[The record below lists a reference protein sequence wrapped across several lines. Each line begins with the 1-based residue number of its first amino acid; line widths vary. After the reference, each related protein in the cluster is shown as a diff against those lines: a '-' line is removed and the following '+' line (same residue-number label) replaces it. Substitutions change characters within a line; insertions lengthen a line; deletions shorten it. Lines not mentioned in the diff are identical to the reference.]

1 MRDRL
6 WQQIGIRSNPDIQ
19 QHFSGKTPSRD
30 DRGIARMHAVH
41 VSAWTVLR
49 WVGKRLFDVRP
60 QQRARRLKVIEEVL
74 EDETMSGCSHGR
86 V

>member
-19 QHFSGKTPSRD
+19 QNFSGKTLSSD
-30 DRGIARMHAVH
+30 DWGIARMHVVH

-49 WVGKRLFDVRP
+49 GGGEAQLDVRP
-60 QQRARRLKVIEEVL
+60 QQHACRLKVIEVL
-74 EDETMSGCSHGR
+74 EDEMMSGCSHGC